1 MALTNFQRSAYRIF
15 GRMAEKMATKNPKL
29 EESLRKARMPLTGA
43 VYVSWV
49 LVNTGL
55 VFIATA
61 AASVTAVIL
70 LPVAGIKTTP
80 QMWLLVAAL
89 PFIFTMTA
97 YMVLMSNPAS
107 KAKARG
113 KNMNIHLPYAL
124 NYIAAMASAG
134 INPDKIFASLARQ
147 KIYGEVTTES
157 LWIYKDIAFSG
168 KDTVT
173 AMKSAVQRS
182 PSMKFQ
188 DFLQGAIT
196 TVTSGGNLQAYFSA
210 KAQQFMWENRQE
222 QKSFIDMMG
231 LMAETY
237 VTTAVAGPL
246 FMIVMMSIMSMF
258 GGQSSDPVQLK
269 MIIYLL
275 LPVANAGFVFG
286 LQSMIPEV

>member
-1 MALTNFQRSAYRIF
+1 MALSKFQRTSYRFF
-15 GRMAEKMATKNPKL
+15 GKAAEKMAEKNPKL
-29 EESLRKARMPLTGA
+29 EDSLRKARMPLTGA
-43 VYVSWV
+43 VYISWALANTVIV
-49 LVNTGL
+49 LIV
-55 VFIATA
+55 A
-61 AASVTAVIL
+61 AAFSVAAAFL
-70 LPVAGIKTTP
+70 LPAVGIKMMP
-80 QMWLLVAAL
+80 QIWLLVASL

-97 YMVLMSNPAS
+97 YMVLMSSPAS
-107 KAKARG
+107 SAKARG

-147 KIYGEVTTES
+147 KIYGEVATEA

-182 PSMKFQ
+182 PSTKFQ

-196 TVTSGGNLQAYFSA
+196 TVTSGGSLQSYFSA

-246 FMIVMMSIMSMF
+246 FMIVMMSIMSML
-258 GGQSSDPVQLK
+258 GGQGPGQLM

-275 LPVANAGFVFG
+275 LPVANAGFVIG